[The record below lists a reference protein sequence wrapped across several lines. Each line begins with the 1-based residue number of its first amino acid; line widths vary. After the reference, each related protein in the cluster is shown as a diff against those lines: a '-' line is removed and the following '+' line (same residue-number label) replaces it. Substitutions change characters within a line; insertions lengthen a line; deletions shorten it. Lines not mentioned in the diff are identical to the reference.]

1 MTPITLTLPYP
12 PSVNKAWRTYRG
24 RMLLAKPARDY
35 RDAVSAVTLCNGVL
49 NLSGQL
55 DVAVI
60 ACPPDG
66 KLRDID
72 NVAKS
77 LLDAMR
83 VGKVYRDD
91 SQVRRLRLEWGPV
104 TPGGRAVVCI
114 GRYESD
120 GNLILALAERVH
132 QQSELLGLRAEVG
145 RCSA

>member
-1 MTPITLTLPYP
+1 
-12 PSVNKAWRTYRG
+12 
-24 RMLLAKPARDY
+24 MLLAKPARDY
-35 RDAVSAVTLCNGVL
+35 RDAVSAVTLQNGVL
-49 NLSGQL
+49 TLTGPL
-55 DVAVI
+55 DVAVV

-104 TPGGRAVVCI
+104 TPGGRAVVCV
-114 GRYESD
+114 GRYEPD
-120 GNLILALAERVH
+120 GNLILALAERVYQLDH
-132 QQSELLGLRAEVG
+132 GCGTPPGPGTQG
-145 RCSA
+145 RSLEDGRGAIALNPRHI

>member
-1 MTPITLTLPYP
+1 MTPVTLSLPYP
-12 PSVNKAWRTYRG
+12 PSVNRAWRTHRG

-35 RDAVSAVTLCNGVL
+35 RDAVAVVTLRNGVL
-49 NLSGQL
+49 NLTGPL
-55 DVAVI
+55 DVAVV

-66 KLRDID
+66 RLRDID

-104 TPGGRAVVCI
+104 TPGGCAVVCV
-114 GRYESD
+114 GRYEPD

-132 QQSELLGLRAEVG
+132 AQAERLGRRTEV
-145 RCSA
+145 A